1 MTDKLDS
8 SFKKIISKDT
18 GSIKHN
24 SKKKEENDIIIIKKI
39 KTARNS
45 NISKPKKIISK
56 KIKKGKIPIKKI
68 VKFNDN
74 IDIINIESWKNHIT
88 QQTKE
93 ENFDEIISA
102 EKEFNSKNNIVHKSE
117 DKKIKMKLKE
127 ENVSCACIII

>member
-1 MTDKLDS
+1 MDS
-8 SFKKIISKDT
+8 IVKQ
-18 GSIKHN
+18 G
-24 SKKKEENDIIIIKKI
+24 
-39 KTARNS
+39 
-45 NISKPKKIISK
+45 ISKPKKIISK
-56 KIKKGKIPIKKI
+56 KIKKGTIPIKKI

>member
-1 MTDKLDS
+1 MTDKIEI

-24 SKKKEENDIIIIKKI
+24 SNKKEENDIII
-39 KTARNS
+39 
-45 NISKPKKIISK
+45 
-56 KIKKGKIPIKKI
+56 IKKI

>member
-74 IDIINIESWKNHIT
+74 IDIINIESWKNHKS
-88 QQTKE
+88 QQTMG

-102 EKEFNSKNNIVHKSE
+102 EKELNSKNNIIEKSE
-117 DKKIKMKLKE
+117 DKRIKMKLRE